1 MVRVADRTGQVADRT
16 ARAVVAP
23 VATLAMEV
31 TAAGEA
37 TAVPVAAQAEAP
49 AAGSR
54 DGIAIRVIIIIASAS
69 ITRAVVPMAA
79 MDPVVDHTVPVVDHT
94 DRLVAR

>member
-1 MVRVADRTGQVADRT
+1 M
-16 ARAVVAP
+16 
-23 VATLAMEV
+23 ATLAMEV

-37 TAVPVAAQAEAP
+37 TAVPVAAQEEVPEEAP

-54 DGIAIRVIIIIASAS
+54 DGIAIRVIIIASAS
-69 ITRAVVPMAA
+69 ITRAVVPTAA
-79 MDPVVDHTVPVVDHT
+79 MDPVVDHTVPLVDHT

>member
-1 MVRVADRTGQVADRT
+1 MVRVADRTGQVADRSV
-16 ARAVVAP
+16 RAVVAP

-54 DGIAIRVIIIIASAS
+54 DGIAIRVIIIASAS
-69 ITRAVVPMAA
+69 ITRAVVPTAA
-79 MDPVVDHTVPVVDHT
+79 MDPVVDHTVPLVDHT
-94 DRLVAR
+94 DRLVER